1 MEEKTS
7 RLKNQKVTLKWRI
20 QFPSNTLV
28 WKTHDQDFQSEA
40 IGPVISC
47 HFRANKNPVTFCMN
61 PKKDK
66 VWPEVVKR
74 EERAK
79 VHDQIEI
86 ISQGQTVCEYISTL
100 KSIKSCD

>member
-1 MEEKTS
+1 MLQPG
-7 RLKNQKVTLKWRI
+7 RLTPGIFGPKQWVRLSLISGSARTL
-20 QFPSNTLV
+20 PMYDLV
-28 WKTHDQDFQSEA
+28 N
-40 IGPVISC
+40 I
-47 HFRANKNPVTFCMN
+47 N

-79 VHDQIEI
+79 VHGQIEI